1 MLLVF
6 ALVLGLIGVLFY
18 IAHRGLVSGS
28 LGPNYF
34 LGLRTPATTA
44 NRQIW
49 RAAHQEASDAYSLIW
64 KIAFLGAAGLAAIG
78 FFLVGLDTQLWP
90 VLLFVFFLVDVI
102 VLYFVARS
110 KADRYAKQLASQPA
124 GGQ

>member
-1 MLLVF
+1 MLFVF

-44 NRQIW
+44 NPQIW
-49 RAAHQEASDAYSLIW
+49 RAAHQESSEAYSLIW
-64 KIAFLGAAGLAAIG
+64 KIAFLGAAGLAVIG
-78 FFLVGLDTQLWP
+78 FFLVGLDNQLWP
-90 VLLFVFFLVDVI
+90 VLLFVFFLADVL

-110 KADRYAKQLASQPA
+110 KADRYAKQLPSQPA